1 MNFLTYLLIDS
12 VLAQSLVIDAML
24 FVMVTRVA
32 LARSSGLA
40 PALFSDRFICPKGL
54 VTNSI
59 IFC

>member
-40 PALFSDRFICPKGL
+40 PALFSDRFICPK
-54 VTNSI
+54 V
-59 IFC
+59 

>member
-1 MNFLTYLLIDS
+1 MYFLTYLLIDS

-40 PALFSDRFICPKGL
+40 PALFSDRFICQKVWSL
-54 VTNSI
+54 TQ
-59 IFC
+59 FC